1 MGVAIFGHIHV
12 VDFFLRCES
21 CVDSDSVGRR
31 RRQFVTKSVTWLIA
45 SHG

>member
-21 CVDSDSVGRR
+21 CVDCDSV
-31 RRQFVTKSVTWLIA
+31 VVVVVSL
-45 SHG
+45 